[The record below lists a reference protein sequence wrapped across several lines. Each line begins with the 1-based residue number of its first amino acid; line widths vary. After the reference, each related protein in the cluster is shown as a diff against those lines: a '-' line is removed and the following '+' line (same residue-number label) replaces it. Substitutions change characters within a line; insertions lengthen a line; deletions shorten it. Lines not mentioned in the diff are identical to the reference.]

1 MSTVSAIA
9 FGMAL
14 AWTPSAV
21 LLAILLWND
30 GQVEMNRDP
39 I

>member
-21 LLAILLWND
+21 LLAISLWND
-30 GQVEMNRDP
+30 QSS
-39 I
+39 

>member
-30 GQVEMNRDP
+30 QSS
-39 I
+39 

>member
-1 MSTVSAIA
+1 MSTLSAIA

-21 LLAILLWND
+21 WLAILLWND
-30 GQVEMNRDP
+30 QTS
-39 I
+39 